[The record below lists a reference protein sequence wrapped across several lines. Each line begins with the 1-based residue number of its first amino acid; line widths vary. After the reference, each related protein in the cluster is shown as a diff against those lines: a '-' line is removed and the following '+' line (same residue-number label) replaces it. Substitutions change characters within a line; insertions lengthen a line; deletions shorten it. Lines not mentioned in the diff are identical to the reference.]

1 MKHLKIVLILLALL
15 PGRFSH
21 AQTYN
26 VVDFGAVPNAKTLN
40 TQAIQKAIDKC
51 AETGGLVYFPKG
63 TFLSGT
69 IFLRSNVTLHLSPMA
84 VLKGSPLPQDY
95 PDIFKTLPPGETT
108 GTPATKIRNPDTQ
121 RRCQVGFVVA
131 QNVHHVGI
139 EGTGTIDG
147 NGMEW
152 TGSKEN
158 DGPNRPN
165 CVLFIYC
172 EDVLVKDFTLKNS
185 VNWATYYLKCNRVN
199 INRMKINSLGIIN
212 NDGLDIESSNVS
224 VSDCIIE
231 SDDDGICLKSSDYE
245 PIENISITNC
255 VIKSNCNGI
264 KFGTASL
271 GGFKNVSISN
281 CVISKVLATRHWPW
295 NWHKEMKDIELPVS
309 VLAGLALELVDGGT
323 MENITITNISMRDVQ
338 TAIFV
343 HLGNRARREKP
354 TDPVRPPGVLKN
366 VIISNVNAI
375 SHSKIT
381 NSISG
386 QPGYPVENIQLSNI
400 QINSMGKGTAEEA
413 SMPVPERA
421 AVYPEQRMFG
431 YSLPAHG
438 FYLRHAKNITFQNV
452 DFQLRNPDR
461 RPAYAFDDVKDVFI
475 KTKDNPPFQV
485 KDEPKQTT
493 YSPERN

>member
-1 MKHLKIVLILLALL
+1 MLWLLLAWLQ
-15 PGRFSH
+15 GSFAHS
-21 AQTYN
+21 QSYN
-26 VVDFGAVPNAKTLN
+26 VVDFGAVSDAKTLN
-40 TQAIQKAIDKC
+40 TKAIQKAIDKC
-51 AETGGLVYFPKG
+51 AETGGIVYFPKG

-69 IFLRSNVTLHLSPMA
+69 IFLKSNVTLHLSPMA

-95 PDIFKTLPPGETT
+95 PDIFKALPPGET
-108 GTPATKIRNPDTQ
+108 TKIRNPDTQ
-121 RRCQVGFVVA
+121 KRCQVGFVVA

-139 EGTGTIDG
+139 EGTGTVDG
-147 NGMEW
+147 NGLEW

-199 INRMKINSLGIIN
+199 ISRMKINSLGIIN

-245 PIENISITNC
+245 PIENIAITNC

-281 CVISKVLATRHWPW
+281 CVISKVLATKHW
-295 NWHKEMKDIELPVS
+295 NWDWAGKMKDIELPVS

-323 MENITITNISMRDVQ
+323 MENITISNISMRDVQ

-343 HLGNRARREKP
+343 YLGNRARREKP
-354 TDPVRPPGVLKN
+354 TDPVRPPGMLKN
-366 VIISNVNAI
+366 VIITHVNAI

-381 NSISG
+381 CSISG

-400 QINSMGKGTAEEA
+400 QLNSMGKGTAEEA
-413 SMPVPERA
+413 SLPVPERPA
-421 AVYPEQRMFG
+421 SYPEQRMFG
-431 YSLPAHG
+431 YSLPAYG
-438 FYLRHAKNITFQNV
+438 FYVRHAKNISFQNV
-452 DFQLRNPDR
+452 DFQLRNPDM
-461 RPAYAFDDVKDVFI
+461 RPAYALDDVQDIVI
-475 KTKDNPPFQV
+475 QTKGNPPFLV
-485 KDEPKQTT
+485 KQELRKTT
-493 YSPERN
+493 YSPEKK

>member
-1 MKHLKIVLILLALL
+1 ML
-15 PGRFSH
+15 
-21 AQTYN
+21 AQTYD
-26 VVDFGAVPNAKTLN
+26 VVRFGAVADGKTLN
-40 TQAIQKAIDKC
+40 TKAIQKAIDNC
-51 AETGGLVYFPKG
+51 AETGGIVYFPKG

-84 VLKGSPLPQDY
+84 VLKGSPSPQDY
-95 PDIFKTLPPGETT
+95 PDIFGQLPPDQ
-108 GTPATKIRNPDTQ
+108 PTKIRNPDTR

-139 EGTGTIDG
+139 EGTGVIDG
-147 NGMEW
+147 NGLAW
-152 TGSKEN
+152 TGSREN
-158 DGPNRPN
+158 DGPGRPN

-199 INRMKINSLGIIN
+199 INRMKINSLGLIN

-245 PIENISITNC
+245 PIENIAITNC

-281 CVISKVLATRHWPW
+281 CVISKVLASSHWPW
-295 NWHKEMKDIELPVS
+295 DWHKEMKDIELPVS
-309 VLAGLALELVDGGT
+309 VLAGLAIELVDGGT
-323 MENITITNISMRDVQ
+323 LDNVTISNISMRDVQ

-366 VIISNVNAI
+366 VLISNVNAV

-386 QPGYPVENIQLSNI
+386 QPGYPVENIHLSNI
-400 QINSMGKGTAEEA
+400 QINSMGNGTADEA
-413 SMPVPERA
+413 AMAVPERPTS
-421 AVYPEQRMFG
+421 YPEQRMFG
-431 YSLPAHG
+431 YSLPAYS
-438 FYLRHAKNITFQNV
+438 FYVRHAKNVTFTDV
-452 DFQLRNPDR
+452 DVQLRNPDS
-461 RPAYAFDDVKDVFI
+461 RPAYALDDVSDIVI
-475 KTKDNPPFQV
+475 KGKDNAHFRVKNEPRQV
-485 KDEPKQTT
+485 T
-493 YSPERN
+493 YSPPVP